1 MGRAML
7 IICAGLLISMGFI
20 SINTSN
26 TGKMLTQQTVN
37 YAEYTMAKNAAH
49 TAIQMATQL
58 INKDEDWPLNHHS
71 EQTAWVTTVQGLEVR
86 LHTDYEDNDYWTT
99 QEHDKLWFYSRA
111 QLGAEFGNRIVEV
124 RSHYRKRP
132 FFELVPDF
140 EGALQLPTDVGNFNV
155 DGAAHEINGIA
166 PHCDEN
172 KPPIVVNSQTT
183 KDKLEEED
191 LKKEGG
197 DFEDSDIVVDSN
209 LNYEPTDEL
218 IERLENSENKIIVNS
233 DFGSTLGTADN
244 PGVFF
249 IEGNVKLTG
258 QQKEGFGILVIR
270 ANNSMEMEDPELSV
284 AGNFTFNG
292 LVIFENAF
300 AFDGHGTPTIN
311 GSVLIGQ
318 TDFTKDP
325 IDIDI
330 GGDININYDC
340 NGEMYAKMAADA
352 AVQQNKYTL
361 LVSTEN
367 LRYN

>member
-49 TAIQMATQL
+49 TAIQMATQK

-71 EQTAWVTTVQGLEVR
+71 EETAWVTTVQGLEVR

-132 FFELVPDF
+132 FYELVPEF
-140 EGALQLPTDVGNFNV
+140 TGAIQLPTGYNSFSVSGN
-155 DGAAHEINGIA
+155 AHGINGIA
-166 PHCDEN
+166 EHCDEN
-172 KPPIVVNSQTT
+172 KPPITVSKQEY
-183 KDKLEEED
+183 KDNLPDD
-191 LKKEGG
+191 LNTNGG
-197 DFEDSDIVVDSN
+197 EVLVDPTLS
-209 LNYEPTDEL
+209 YEPTDEL
-218 IERLENSENKIIVNS
+218 IERLENSGNAITVDS
-233 DFGSTLGTADN
+233 DFGTNLGTADN
-244 PGVFF
+244 PGIFF
-249 IEGNVKLTG
+249 VEGNVKLSG
-258 QQKEGFGILVIR
+258 QQKEGYGILVIR
-270 ANNSMEMEDPELSV
+270 SNNGFEWEDGGNDEESSLDVS
-284 AGNFTFNG
+284 GNFTFNG

-300 AFDGHGTPTIN
+300 NFDGRGTPTIN
-311 GSVLIGQ
+311 GSVLIGN
-318 TDFTKDP
+318 TEGNEGTM
-325 IDIDI
+325 DIDYR
-330 GGDININYDC
+330 GNINVNYDC
-340 NGEMYAKMAADA
+340 NGEMYAKMAADQ